1 MRKIEE
7 ILLATNKVP
16 DLAIRSARAKI
27 GDDNDELLKY
37 FLSNGQVSEKDIY
50 QAYAKVNKL
59 EYISLRGRD
68 IPADILSIL
77 SSSFCR
83 AEKLIPIEAR
93 GETLFVATP
102 YPDNFKAM
110 DEISASTIYTVSYV
124 ITSPSELQE
133 ALNLYFRSDDEIG
146 KLSEEIEQI
155 TNEEEDDVDD
165 LGDMDTESPVVR
177 FVNLLIAQAIQDRA
191 SDIHVEPGEKEL
203 IVRYRIDGVMHKRQ
217 RADKGI
223 QNGVVS
229 RLKIMS
235 DIDIGERRKP
245 QDGRMSVRHD
255 GKSIDIRVVTLPTSW
270 GEKVV
275 MRILDHDNERKS
287 ISTIGMSE
295 KNEEIFKKHISKPHG
310 MILVTGPTG
319 SGKSLP
325 LETKIPTPDGFTTM
339 EEIAPGDKIFG
350 GNGKVYS
357 VTSISEV
364 IDDAEMYEVSFSD
377 GQKVIADADHQ
388 WLVST
393 ASGRSLKNKR
403 KNRAVKK
410 YVDSHKALT
419 KMAYLSLEFT
429 SEFGSRT
436 ADEILS
442 LVQKEGI
449 NYYSSPK
456 AIAQSLHMV
465 NVVGQNGLRPVD
477 DSEKTVKIL
486 EYPIEDA
493 LMGLALRMRE
503 QHSVIEAVDTPVVRI
518 TTREMLENGLFA
530 DKDKTRK
537 NYAVPVNGAIE
548 LPEKDLLIDPYLFG
562 LWLGDGHKD
571 SGRITIGKE
580 DQKELL
586 SNIESIWGANIS
598 IASCKGSSAITATMK
613 RQNSDNCIYGHNNWV
628 EVGKERKYNYC
639 QTCGTSTR
647 NTSRRAQSPVNGSL
661 GELLAHL
668 KVRNNKHI
676 PMDYLRAS
684 FDQRLSLLQGLIDS
698 DGYVSK
704 TGNIELSFADKTL
717 TKHAVRLIRSLGI
730 KASVR
735 YNKSGSYKNKDG
747 NRIFGI
753 RHRISFTTDLKVA
766 RLTRKKMNIPNK
778 LRATS
783 QWNYVTNIKPL
794 EKTSAKCISVNS
806 PDFTYLVGDGFVTT
820 SNSTTIYTALGEVS
834 KPTVNV
840 VTVEDPVEKK
850 IAGISQMQINNKAG
864 MTFSNA
870 LRSILRADPDIVFL
884 GEIRDEETAK
894 IAVDASMTGHLVL
907 STLHTNGAPEAA
919 ARLTEMGV
927 EPYLV
932 ASSVSCVVAQRLA
945 RRLCNDCKVPV
956 ETDTEALE
964 KAGFPYSNAQ
974 LYKPVG
980 CSLCANTG
988 YKGRV
993 ALTEVLEIDERIEQE
1008 IIAQKTASEIRRK
1021 AEAATDFVSL
1031 KNDGWD
1037 KVAQG
1042 LTTIEEI
1049 LRVAA

>member
-325 LETKIPTPDGFTTM
+325 LETKIPTSDGFTTM

-388 WLVST
+388 WMVST

-456 AIAQSLHMV
+456 AITQSLHMV
-465 NVVGQNGLRPVD
+465 NVVGQNGSRPVD
-477 DSEKTVKIL
+477 QISQKSVQVV

-548 LPEKDLLIDPYLFG
+548 LPEKDLLIDPYAFG
-562 LWLGDGHKD
+562 TGLKD
-571 SGRITIGKE
+571 
-580 DQKELL
+580 D
-586 SNIESIWGANIS
+586 
-598 IASCKGSSAITATMK
+598 SS
-613 RQNSDNCIYGHNNWV
+613 
-628 EVGKERKYNYC
+628 
-639 QTCGTSTR
+639 
-647 NTSRRAQSPVNGSL
+647 
-661 GELLAHL
+661 
-668 KVRNNKHI
+668 I
-676 PMDYLRAS
+676 PMIYLRS
-684 FDQRLSLLQGLIDS
+684 SVDQRLSLLQGVVDS
-698 DGYVSK
+698 RKNSF
-704 TGNIELSFADKTL
+704 TEENIELSFESSDSTL
-717 TKHAVRLIRSLGI
+717 LKDVVQLVRSLGLQV
-730 KASVR
+730 AVNEETVVFS
-735 YNKSGSYKNKDG
+735 SDFKNKKSS
-747 NRIFGI
+747 N
-753 RHRISFTTDLKVA
+753 
-766 RLTRKKMNIPNK
+766 
-778 LRATS
+778 
-783 QWNYVTNIKPL
+783 QWNYISQIKPL
-794 EKTSAKCISVNS
+794 KTASAKCISVNS

-850 IAGISQMQINNKAG
+850 IPGISQMQINNKAG

-956 ETDTEALE
+956 EADTEALE

>member
-7 ILLATNKVP
+7 ILLATNKIP
-16 DLAIRSARAKI
+16 DLAIKSARAKI
-27 GDDNDELLKY
+27 GDDNDELLRY
-37 FLSNGQVSEKDIY
+37 FLSNGQVSEQDVYK
-50 QAYAKVNKL
+50 AYAKVNKL
-59 EYISLRGRD
+59 EYISLRGRE

-155 TNEEEDDVDD
+155 TNEEEDEVDD
-165 LGDMDTESPVVR
+165 LGDTDTESPVVR

-255 GKSIDIRVVTLPTSW
+255 GKYIDIRVVTLPTSW

-275 MRILDHDNERKS
+275 MRILDHDNQRKS

-295 KNEEIFKKHISKPHG
+295 KNEEIFQKHIKRPHG

-339 EEIAPGDKIFG
+339 EKIAPGDKIFG

-364 IDDAEMYEVSFSD
+364 IDDAEMYEVTFSD

-442 LVQKEGI
+442 LAQKEGI

-456 AIAQSLHMV
+456 EIAQSLHMV
-465 NVVGQNGLRPVD
+465 NVVGQNGSRPVD

-548 LPEKDLLIDPYLFG
+548 LPEKDLLIDPYVFG
-562 LWLGDGHKD
+562 TGLKD
-571 SGRITIGKE
+571 N
-580 DQKELL
+580 
-586 SNIESIWGANIS
+586 SNI
-598 IASCKGSSAITATMK
+598 
-613 RQNSDNCIYGHNNWV
+613 
-628 EVGKERKYNYC
+628 
-639 QTCGTSTR
+639 
-647 NTSRRAQSPVNGSL
+647 
-661 GELLAHL
+661 
-668 KVRNNKHI
+668 
-676 PMDYLRAS
+676 PMVYLRS
-684 FDQRLSLLQGLIDS
+684 SVDQRLNVLQGIVDS
-698 DGYVSK
+698 RKNSF
-704 TGNIELSFADKTL
+704 TEENIELSFENSDSTL
-717 TKHAVRLIRSLGI
+717 LKDVIQLVRSLGLQVVVNEETVVFN
-730 KASVR
+730 SDF
-735 YNKSGSYKNKDG
+735 KNKKSS
-747 NRIFGI
+747 N
-753 RHRISFTTDLKVA
+753 
-766 RLTRKKMNIPNK
+766 
-778 LRATS
+778 
-783 QWNYVTNIKPL
+783 QWNYISQIKPL
-794 EKTSAKCISVNS
+794 KTASAKCISVNS

-834 KPTVNV
+834 NERVNV

-956 ETDTEALE
+956 EADVEALE
-964 KAGFPYSNAQ
+964 KAGFPHSNAQ

-1021 AEAATDFVSL
+1021 AEAVTDFISL
-1031 KNDGWD
+1031 KDDGWD